1 MNKND
6 GYPPRAEVAIWDGV
20 WPTKRLSDLVSSAAR
35 SVAQQEQAIEIEPA
49 EQHDEVESLGE
60 RPAVGLVA
68 ARLLQGIMQEL
79 IDLAAGGVQGG
90 EQVLLAALVGED
102 EPLHGVELSL
112 GRRGGVAIWRRR
124 VTRPAGVIS

>member
-1 MNKND
+1 LNKND